1 MAVVLGVD
9 LSTVPAQFPDF
20 TLGRTLILDGDSL
33 AYKASATSKRLDTAI
48 RKFQSMVLTE
58 MFVTASQFC
67 TVHLTAVTCAK
78 AGRGNIIGV
87 KPYQGQRKGEDKPP
101 LLEPLRE
108 AVCTREHAMVEFDC
122 KLHFDVEADDA
133 MMMQAYLLKDDG
145 LIWSEDKD
153 LRMTPYPYW
162 DMELGIAMKGEPEGY
177 LKQAYTPGGT
187 LKIVGQGPKFF
198 WCQML
203 MGDSA
208 DNVQGI
214 TRLHGKLC
222 GPAGAF
228 AALDPIQGIDNIAN
242 FVLDGYRAVDQNPW
256 PEAYFLWLLRYP
268 GDSAY
273 AYINSLNISPE
284 NREFLDECVRRH
296 WFVRNVDT
304 GGL

>member
-33 AYKASATSKRLDTAI
+33 AYKAAATSKRLDTAI

-87 KPYQGQRKGEDKPP
+87 KPYQGQRKGKDKPP

-108 AVCTREHAMVEFDC
+108 AVCTREHAMAEFDC

-177 LKQAYTPGGT
+177 LKQAYTPGGS

-228 AALDPIQGIDNIAN
+228 AALDPIKGIDNIAN
-242 FVLDGYRAVDQNPW
+242 FVLDGYRAVDQNPL
-256 PEAYFLWLLRYP
+256 PEGYFLWLLRRH
-268 GDSAY
+268 GDSFWHY
-273 AYINSLNISPE
+273 LQELNLTEE
-284 NREFLDECVRRH
+284 NRAFVNECVTRE
-296 WFVRNVDT
+296 WFKRAD
-304 GGL
+304 GGAV